1 MNDRRWKIIYS
12 ENTMGRYIQAM
23 IRRDDF
29 MEMFEDWLGA
39 LDDERMRLLHSFI
52 FEIDLSDTEGLRD
65 TLYEYGGCLTERN
78 YFGRKFFEQMALL
91 VWQIELN
98 RQSAAN
104 G

>member
-1 MNDRRWKIIYS
+1 
-12 ENTMGRYIQAM
+12 MGRYIQAM

-29 MEMFEDWLGA
+29 MDLMEEWLRT

-52 FEIDLSDTEGLRD
+52 FEVDLSDTQGLKD
-65 TLYEYGGCLTERN
+65 ALYEYGGCLTEKN
-78 YFGRKFFEQMALL
+78 YFGRKFFSLMAQM